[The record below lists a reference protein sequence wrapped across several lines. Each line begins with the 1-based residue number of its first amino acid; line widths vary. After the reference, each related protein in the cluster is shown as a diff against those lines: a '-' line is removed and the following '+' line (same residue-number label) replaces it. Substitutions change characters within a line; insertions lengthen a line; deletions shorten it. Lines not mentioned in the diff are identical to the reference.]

1 MSKLTVRNALV
12 VIGLWACSRMLA
24 FWVVVLIAVMHI
36 RMTFTGDVGMVM
48 MWLWDGLP
56 YDLFASLAAIT
67 LVGVIETKRPLAWVG
82 VLAAL
87 YLYGEGMHAWRTL
100 THGWHEPP
108 RTSDYIGILT
118 QAIIPTLA
126 CFIAGTWW
134 TTRSA
139 APKAV
144 IT

>member
-1 MSKLTVRNALV
+1 MSKLTARNALV
-12 VIGLWACSRMLA
+12 VIGLWDFSRMMA
-24 FWVVVLIAVMHI
+24 FWLVVLIGVMHI

-48 MWLWDGLP
+48 MWLWEGLP
-56 YDLFASLAAIT
+56 YDLFAALAAIT
-67 LVGVIETKRPLAWVG
+67 LVGVIETGKPLAWVG

-87 YLYGEGMHAWRTL
+87 YLYGEGMHAWRAL

-134 TTRSA
+134 TRRSTAPTLA
-139 APKAV
+139 AS
-144 IT
+144 

>member
-1 MSKLTVRNALV
+1 MSKLTARNALV
-12 VIGLWACSRMLA
+12 VIGVWAFSRTMA
-24 FWVVVLIAVMHI
+24 FWLVVLIGMMHI
-36 RMTFTGDVGMVM
+36 RMTFTGDVGMAM
-48 MWLWDGLP
+48 MWLWEGLP
-56 YDLFASLAAIT
+56 YDLFAALAAVT
-67 LVGVIETKRPLAWVG
+67 LVGVIETEKPLTWVS

-87 YLYGEGMHAWRTL
+87 YLYGEGMHAWRAL

-134 TTRSA
+134 TRRTA
-139 APKAV
+139 APKVV